1 MPDAM
6 EEISYGRQLTEIAAA
21 HPDDV
26 GVTFVAPDG
35 SETPLSLRELESRA
49 NQIARS
55 LIANGVGKDDIVA
68 LALGSVPEHVLV
80 TLAIWKLGATLLP
93 LRYDMP
99 QWEIDRLL
107 EVAEPAIVVS
117 DIHSATCPVLTRDDL
132 RETIG
137 LDDSALPDT
146 VSEIVNLLASSGST
160 GTPKLIVRPSRGVVS
175 GDQLATTL
183 FSDEGI
189 EDRTLVCCPLYHVN
203 GFRFTAPLMLEGSS
217 VFVMEKFDAA
227 LATELIKKHAITY
240 TVMVPTMLQR
250 IARLDHIGP
259 GDFESIRRII
269 YGGAKVP
276 EWVVDRWLG
285 LIPPERFWFTYGSS
299 EGLGLCSMTGADW
312 NNHRGSTGRPMD
324 CDLMIC
330 DDDGNQLP
338 TGEVGH
344 IYMRLTIQGRTFEYI
359 GMPTPEPTADGH
371 FTVGDLGWVDEDGYL
386 YIADRRQDMIITGG
400 ANVFPAEV
408 ENALSGHPE
417 VVDQVVV
424 PVPDEEWG
432 HRVHAIIQVTDSDA
446 RPTANELREWCKG
459 RLASYKVPKSY
470 EIVDRIPRTE
480 AGKINR
486 TKLGDDRK
494 VS

>member
-1 MPDAM
+1 MSSM
-6 EEISYGRQLTEIAAA
+6 EEISYGRRLTELAAER
-21 HPDDV
+21 PDEV
-26 GVTFVAPDG
+26 RVTFVAPDG
-35 SETPLSLRELESRA
+35 SETPLRLGELESRA

-93 LRYDMP
+93 LRHDMP

-107 EVAEPAIVVS
+107 TVADPAVVVS
-117 DIHSATCPVLTRDDL
+117 DGHQASCPVLTSDDL
-132 RETIG
+132 KDTLG
-137 LDDSALPDT
+137 LDETALPDT

-160 GTPKLIVRPSRGVVS
+160 GIPKLIMRPSRGIVA
-175 GDQLATTL
+175 GDKLAASL
-183 FSDEGI
+183 LSDEGV

-217 VFVMEKFDAA
+217 IFVMEKFDAA
-227 LATELIKKHAITY
+227 QATELIKKHDITY
-240 TVMVPTMLQR
+240 SVLVPTMLQR

-259 GDFESIRRII
+259 ADFESIRRLI
-269 YGGAKVP
+269 YGGAKIP
-276 EWVVDRWLG
+276 EWVVDRWLE
-285 LIPPERFWFTYGSS
+285 LIPPEKFWFTYGSS
-299 EGLGLCSMTGADW
+299 EGLGLCSMNGVDW
-312 NNHRGSTGRPMD
+312 TTHRGSTGRPVD

-330 DDDGNQLP
+330 DDDDNELP
-338 TGEVGH
+338 AGEVGH
-344 IYMRLTIQGRTFEYI
+344 IFMRLGAGGRPFEYI
-359 GMPTPEPTADGH
+359 GMPTPEPRTDGYS
-371 FTVGDLGWVDEDGYL
+371 TVGDLGWVDDSGYL

-432 HRVHAIIQVTDSDA
+432 HRVHAIIQVADIDAPPSSD
-446 RPTANELREWCKG
+446 ELVAWCKG
-459 RLASYKVPKSY
+459 RLASYKVPKTY
-470 EIVDRIPRTE
+470 EIVDRVPRTE

-486 TKLGDDRK
+486 TKLGGDRK
-494 VS
+494 IS